1 MMSSAVSRR
10 RRGSANDP
18 RATLKPWALLREE
31 RLEDTVNIDVRWSEP
46 SMGNRNVAIT
56 LVRWLTRSQYKLL
69 MPRIEFSS
77 EYRQRLSGSVHLLS
91 SDKSGSMG

>member
-31 RLEDTVNIDVRWSEP
+31 RLEDTVNIDVRWFEP

-56 LVRWLTRSQYKLL
+56 LVRW
-69 MPRIEFSS
+69 
-77 EYRQRLSGSVHLLS
+77 RQQLSGSVHLPS
-91 SDKSGSMG
+91 SDKSGGMG

>member
-1 MMSSAVSRR
+1 MSSAVSRR

-56 LVRWLTRSQYKLL
+56 LVRW
-69 MPRIEFSS
+69 
-77 EYRQRLSGSVHLLS
+77 RQRLSGSVHLLS
-91 SDKSGSMG
+91 SDKSGGMG